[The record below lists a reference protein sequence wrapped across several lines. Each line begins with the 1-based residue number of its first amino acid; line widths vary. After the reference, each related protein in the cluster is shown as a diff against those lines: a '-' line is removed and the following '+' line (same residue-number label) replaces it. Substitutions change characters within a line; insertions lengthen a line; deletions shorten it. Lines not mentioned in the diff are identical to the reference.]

1 VPIITSAGP
10 AQSYQF
16 FGDLHIAVPNAGMV
30 FVLPNR
36 VFSQLLAGTQA
47 YSSLLGMDVFT
58 LGAFAV
64 NANAAQFCW

>member
-1 VPIITSAGP
+1 
-10 AQSYQF
+10 
-16 FGDLHIAVPNAGMV
+16 MV